1 MRRVAALRGAEDSG
15 PDAVFWGCGGGGGDC
30 DDDAGELGTGDPGE
44 GRLVLVFAADLEE
57 VEEVGC
63 GCVDGDE
70 VFVWRGRGCGEGGD
84 GEVGGALGEGVS
96 LEVLFWE
103 MGRRTREGEIGT
115 LR

>member
-1 MRRVAALRGAEDSG
+1 MRRVAALCGAEDSG
-15 PDAVFWGCGGGGGDC
+15 ADAIFGGSGRGGGNC
-30 DDDAGELGTGDPGE
+30 EDDASELGAGDPGE

-84 GEVGGALGEGVS
+84 GEVGWALGEGVS

-103 MGRRTREGEIGT
+103 MGRRMREGK
-115 LR
+115 